1 MIYKNYS
8 RYLLEADDDD
18 NTGGGNTVDVSANGD
33 NTGNDNADA
42 NNADNNQDNNDQQN
56 NDQQNNN
63 DNGDTDENYDIDDGG
78 DVNIDDGDNDNGDT
92 DTGEGDT
99 GTEDN
104 TEDNKLKDEGPEH
117 PEFDKIYSQ
126 LTPQEKAMHDHEL
139 RQNYKRLYNSIDVI
153 VDKTVKLP
161 RTSQTLESTTNLLHT
176 LFDFKK
182 YILYYIKNTY
192 ENKTLIENTIEY
204 WKYMSVLGAYKA
216 VYKELSKV
224 LSNGFED
231 E

>member
-8 RYLLEADDDD
+8 RYLLEADDD
-18 NTGGGNTVDVSANGD
+18 NNAGNNDGNKVNVSANGD
-33 NTGNDNADA
+33 DNAGNDNAENTD
-42 NNADNNQDNNDQQN
+42 NQNNQDNNDQQ
-56 NDQQNNN
+56 DNN

-78 DVNIDDGDNDNGDT
+78 DVNIDDGDDNANGDT
-92 DTGEGDT
+92 DTGDGD
-99 GTEDN
+99 GTTDDN
-104 TEDNKLKDEGPEH
+104 TDDTELKKEGPEN

-126 LTPQEKAMHDHEL
+126 LTPQEKALHDHEL
-139 RQNYKRLYNSIDVI
+139 RHNYKKLYNSIDVI

-161 RTSQTLESTTNLLHT
+161 RTSQTLEATTNLLHT
-176 LFDFKK
+176 LFEFKK
-182 YILYYIKNTY
+182 YILYYIKNIY

-216 VYKELSKV
+216 VYKELNKV
-224 LSNGFED
+224 LANGFED